1 MAVSQIGVEQLSLD
15 EFVRL
20 YDQQPFEL
28 VDGER
33 IPLSPT
39 VQDHNVTTSTLFRV
53 LIMHVHPNG
62 LGEVFVEAPFVL
74 EYSKNWVKGSR
85 TPDLMFVRADR
96 LASYREANPDWR
108 KKPLVL
114 VPDLAI
120 EIVSQNDSY
129 SDVEAK
135 AEGYLQDGVR
145 LVWIFDPQRKKI
157 AVHEIGSKSY
167 TVLSEEDTLTG
178 GDVIPGFEV
187 AVKALFES

>member
-1 MAVSQIGVEQLSLD
+1 MATRVEVPQITIE

-20 YDQQPFEL
+20 YEQQPFEL
-28 VDGER
+28 IDGEQ

-39 VQDHNVTTSTLFRV
+39 VQDHNVTTSTMFRL
-53 LIMHVHPNG
+53 LILDIHPKA

-85 TPDLMFVRADR
+85 TPDLMFVNAQR
-96 LASYREANPDWR
+96 LAAYREANPDWR
-108 KKPLVL
+108 NRPLVL

-135 AEGYLQDGVR
+135 AEGYLRDGVR

-157 AVHEIGSKSY
+157 AVREAGSNMVKILSIEDMLIGG
-167 TVLSEEDTLTG
+167 E
-178 GDVIPGFEV
+178 VIPGFEA
-187 AVKALFES
+187 AVKAIFE

>member
-1 MAVSQIGVEQLSLD
+1 MASARVEVEQLSLE

-20 YDQQPFEL
+20 YEQQPFEL
-28 VDGER
+28 IDGER

-39 VQDHNVTTSTLFRV
+39 VQAHNVTTSTMFRL
-53 LIMHVHPNG
+53 LIVYIHPQS

-96 LASYREANPDWR
+96 LAACRESNPDWR
-108 KKPLVL
+108 SKLLVL

-135 AEGYLQDGVR
+135 AEGYLRDGVR
-145 LVWIFDPQRKKI
+145 MVWIFDPQRKKI
-157 AVHEIGSKSY
+157 AVHEAGSSMVKMLS
-167 TVLSEEDTLTG
+167 SEEILTG

-187 AVKALFES
+187 LVAKIFE